1 MNIHHLE
8 LFYYVAKHRGIAAA
22 ARKMPYGIQ
31 QPAISVQL
39 IQLEESLGTSLFRR
53 QPFEL
58 TKAGKS
64 LFAFIEP
71 FFLRV
76 DDIAAQLRGEIESR
90 LRIGASQVILRDY
103 LPRVLSAVRKK
114 IPKLQVI
121 LREDYPHELLQAI
134 EEDEIDIAITC
145 VEPRPPVGFRKIVFA
160 RLQPCLLIPQGSRAL
175 NPQKLLAKNFIRDAL
190 IALPSVEPLCR
201 VFQRELKRRRI
212 EWKPAIEVSSLE
224 LIAAYVREGFG
235 TGLSFMLPGP
245 PPAGVR
251 VVPLDDFPC
260 VTVAAMWR
268 KVLSPPGK
276 ILIQLLST
284 HAALGT
290 S

>member
-39 IQLEESLGTSLFRR
+39 IQLEESLGTTLFRR

-58 TKAGKS
+58 TKAGQS
-64 LFAFIEP
+64 LFAFVEP
-71 FFLRV
+71 FFSRA
-76 DDIAAQLRGEIESR
+76 DDVAAQLRGETECR

-114 IPKLQVI
+114 VPKLQVI

-160 RLQPCLLIPQGSRAL
+160 RLQPCLLVPDGSRPP
-175 NPQKLLAKNFIRDAL
+175 NPQTLLPRNPTQDAL
-190 IALPSVEPLCR
+190 IALPPVEPLCR

-212 EWKPAIEVSSLE
+212 EWKPTIEVSSLE

-235 TGLSFMLPGP
+235 IGLSFSLPGAP
-245 PPAGVR
+245 PVGVR
-251 VVPLDDFPC
+251 VVPLDDFPR
-260 VTVAAMWR
+260 VIVAAVWR

-276 ILIQLLST
+276 ILIQLLSA
-284 HAALGT
+284 HAALRT
-290 S
+290 A